1 MKALINELR
10 QFTLSDLMS
19 YIIYSFLGVLLAV
32 FVSKWFI
39 ALVVIQVIRLV
50 FDVLGRSNERVLN
63 KLNGNY

>member
-19 YIIYSFLGVLLAV
+19 YIIYSFLGILLAV

-39 ALVVIQVIRLV
+39 ALVVIQVIRLIL
-50 FDVLGRSNERVLN
+50 DVLGRSNERVLN

>member
-10 QFTLSDLMS
+10 KFTITDLMS